1 MIVQSCSL
9 QIVLTIALLVTMTV
23 EAAAANKRTPG
34 KSGPVTIPTASAVA
48 ADVDKLILADLE
60 KAAVKP
66 AVRCSDEDFLRRASL
81 DIIGQLPSPRDVT
94 LFALDPDAAKRTKL
108 IERLMASPE
117 FGKNWARYWRDV
129 IYMPATEVRA
139 RLAQGEFET
148 WMADQWNKGIGWN
161 FTATAMLTAVGDVTE
176 HPETALI
183 FAQSAETEDVAA
195 EACRIFLGIQMQC
208 ANCHDHPSDIWK
220 REQFHQLAAYFPRI
234 ARRQMQT
241 QPIKFEIAS
250 VNTDRGRGDMMRE
263 NPEQWVSML
272 DRNKDNKVTKEEM
285 KGGPGMQARGPM
297 IPAQLIDRIFEQ
309 ADSNKDGAL
318 TVAEVKAMPQPAQQR
333 RGSTEHHMADL
344 KDPSSKGKLIQ
355 PKFFIDGS
363 SPGQGLTDL
372 ERRHAAAKS
381 FTSPDNPW
389 FARAIVNRVWCE
401 MLGEGFYMPVDDMG
415 PSRSARFPEALEV
428 ICEGFVANAHDPKWL
443 IRTVANSQTYQR
455 KVAAKSTSEDAL
467 PFASVTPTRLRAD
480 VVFNSLMQVLGID
493 EQDLDGGGRGM
504 AMMANGPRGYQR
516 SQRFRFDVLFGVDP
530 SVPKE
535 DLTGNVPQSLSLM
548 NNSFWQRFCR
558 ANGGTRLS
566 RIVNDNKDD
575 RDALSELY
583 LLVLSREPSK
593 HEVEI
598 CTGYLKEVGQ
608 RNEAYEDLMWSLLNS
623 SEFLSKR

>member
-1 MIVQSCSL
+1 MTARSCSL
-9 QIVLTIALLVTMTV
+9 QIVLTIALLVTGAV
-23 EAAAANKRTPG
+23 DAAAANKRTPG
-34 KSGPVTIPTASAVA
+34 KSGPVVIPTASAVA
-48 ADVDKLILADLE
+48 ADVDRLILTDLD

-66 AVRCSDEDFLRRASL
+66 AARCNDEDFLRRASL
-81 DIIGQLPSPRDVT
+81 DITGQLPTPRDVT

-129 IYMPATEVRA
+129 IYMPATEQRS
-139 RLAQGEFET
+139 RLSQTDFET
-148 WMADQWNKGIGWN
+148 WLADQWNKGIGWN
-161 FTATAMLTAVGDVTE
+161 FTTTAMLTAVGDVQE

-183 FAQSAETEDVAA
+183 FAQSGANEEVAA

-220 REQFHQLAAYFPRI
+220 REQFHELAAYFPRI
-234 ARRQMQT
+234 NLRRMMVGE
-241 QPIKFEIAS
+241 IKIEVLS
-250 VNTDRGRGDMMRE
+250 MNTERGRGDLMRE
-263 NPEQWVSML
+263 NPEQWFAML
-272 DRNKDNKVTKEEM
+272 DRNKDKKITKEEM
-285 KGGPGMQARGPM
+285 RPGQGLMARGQGQAVP
-297 IPAQLIDRIFEQ
+297 PQFSDRLFEI
-309 ADSNKDGAL
+309 ADTNKDGAL
-318 TVAEVKAMPQPAQQR
+318 TLAEIKAMPQPMQSG
-333 RGSTEHHMADL
+333 RGSAEHHMSDL

-355 PKFFIDGS
+355 PKFFVDGS

-372 ERRHAAAKS
+372 ERRHAVAKA
-381 FTSPDNPW
+381 FTSADNPW

-401 MLGEGFYMPVDDMG
+401 MLGEGFYMPVDDIG
-415 PSRSARFPEALEV
+415 PTRSARFPEALDA
-428 ICEGFVANAHDPKWL
+428 ICQGFVANAYDPKWL

-493 EQDLDGGGRGM
+493 EQASTGGRGM
-504 AMMANGPRGYQR
+504 MDGGPRAYLR
-516 SQRFRFDVLFGVDP
+516 NPRFGFDMLFGIDP

-535 DLTGNVPQSLSLM
+535 DITGNVPQSLFLM
-548 NNSFWQRFCR
+548 NSNQLRGALTASGNS
-558 ANGGTRLS
+558 RLG
-566 RIVNDNKDD
+566 RILRDNKDD

-608 RNEAYEDLMWSLLNS
+608 RNEAYEDLMWSLLNA